1 MRIRSAIVA
10 GSFAAASGAFPQL
23 SIPPEAGKGANSNWH
38 LPPRIRPR
46 AGASDGPTAA
56 REPPPA
62 PAPRGAQKSPSNKAF
77 TPRPPSTRAVILP
90 KKSAVGE
97 AARGPKQRPCWLT
110 RGRCRDGGA
119 LHEGGGNHGTAS
131 APADAAHEAA
141 AAEEAARHAAAQL
154 ELPKSFEHW

>member
-56 REPPPA
+56 REPP
-62 PAPRGAQKSPSNKAF
+62 
-77 TPRPPSTRAVILP
+77 
-90 KKSAVGE
+90 
-97 AARGPKQRPCWLT
+97 
-110 RGRCRDGGA
+110 
-119 LHEGGGNHGTAS
+119 
-131 APADAAHEAA
+131 
-141 AAEEAARHAAAQL
+141 
-154 ELPKSFEHW
+154 